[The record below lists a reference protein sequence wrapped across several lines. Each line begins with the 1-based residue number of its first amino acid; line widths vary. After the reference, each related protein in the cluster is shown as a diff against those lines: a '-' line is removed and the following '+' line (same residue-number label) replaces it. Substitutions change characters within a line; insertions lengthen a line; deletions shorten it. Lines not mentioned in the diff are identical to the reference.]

1 VAGCSSSSSRTSE
14 RLIHGSTSQ
23 LLATATKGCSLREL
37 DLDNLACGSVLVL
50 LVLLPLLPAIH
61 PGSASSAPI
70 ERSGPHTASAVAT
83 LTDFTKFPTNPNGY
97 QISGNIFTLEGWGD
111 QSGWWPLG
119 LGFASWVDNRT
130 LKPSPEWSQ
139 YNGSGIKIAIL
150 DIGTN
155 TTIPD
160 LAGVTNLNPST
171 PEVSACD
178 PSFVRWAPLYIGFGF
193 DTSNHGTST
202 ATMISA
208 KKDGQGLVGLA
219 YGATLYSINVQYLNS
234 SAGFANPIITDCS
247 IAAGLDQAR
256 ALGVNIV
263 SMSLAFAGINSCN
276 DPRLKPVLEG
286 AIVNAYNN
294 GMFLVASAGNSG
306 GDSFATNPGQ
316 QSTVWCPASD
326 PRVISVGSI
335 GDLPSLWNTQAG
347 NLGTSLTYWTGR
359 SAFSS
364 WGPKLDL
371 MAPGENILTW
381 FPKFFVYNGGP
392 YSLVS
397 GTSYSAPLAAAYFAH
412 LMQKGTTRDQIVGD
426 LQGYALE
433 ESGGRNSFYGL
444 GRLNASLIN
453 TPLTSSLPS
462 LRSYATYQ
470 EIQSVDLLSINAP
483 PYNKTSGVQTLL
495 PQATPYFST
504 QSGDT
509 DLRVSVDPS
518 KCNAGAT
525 GLASFFT
532 SLNMTW
538 KIVTATLNETGF
550 WNFLV
555 PGVQNQTFPFT
566 GQSYAQVTFGW
577 TWMPNRPMGVSIDL
591 RPCIT
596 TGFDSTQVLAPASA
610 TLALDGSRVTVTG
623 GLIID
628 KQSFTA
634 SGRFTV
640 SAANLTTGI
649 TTFSRNYTISNLP
662 VSGLT
667 STIFRTELLLDVAVL
682 PYHLSVDLNVQTDGG
697 IGSTRVELT
706 RELDIDRNG
715 VVNIVDLV
723 RVAISFSSTVGSPN
737 YDPRADVNG
746 DGVINIIDLSRVAFY
761 FTTPAFS

>member
-1 VAGCSSSSSRTSE
+1 MGCLFR
-14 RLIHGSTSQ
+14 G
-23 LLATATKGCSLREL
+23 L
-37 DLDNLACGSVLVL
+37 DLDKLACGSILVL

-61 PGSASSAPI
+61 VGSSSSAPI
-70 ERSGPHTASAVAT
+70 DRLGPRTPPAVAT
-83 LTDFTKFPTNPNGY
+83 LTDFTKFPTNPDGY
-97 QISGNIFTLEGWGD
+97 QISGNIFTLQGWGD
-111 QSGWWPLG
+111 HAGWWPLG
-119 LGFASWVDNRT
+119 LGFASWVDSTT
-130 LKPSPEWSQ
+130 LKPAPEWSQ

-160 LAGVTNLNPST
+160 LSSVTNLNPST
-171 PEVSACD
+171 QQVSACD

-263 SMSLAFAGINSCN
+263 SMSLAFVGINSCN

-286 AIVNAYNN
+286 AIVNAYNS
-294 GMFLVASAGNSG
+294 GMLLVASAGNSG
-306 GDSFATNPGQ
+306 SDSLATKPGQ

-335 GDLPSLWNTQAG
+335 GDLPSTWNTQAG
-347 NLGTSLTYWTGR
+347 NLGTYFTYWTGR

-371 MAPGENILTW
+371 MTPGENILTW

-397 GTSYSAPLAAAYFAH
+397 GTSYSAPLAAAYFVH
-412 LMQKGTTRDQIVGD
+412 LLQKGITRDQIVGD
-426 LQGYALE
+426 LRGYALE
-433 ESGGRNSFYGL
+433 ESGSRNVFYGL

-453 TPLTSSLPS
+453 APITSPMPS
-462 LRSYATYQ
+462 LRSYTTYQ
-470 EIQSVDLLSINAP
+470 EIQNVDLQSIDIP
-483 PYNKTSGVQTLL
+483 PYNKTSGLQTLL

-504 QSGDT
+504 QGGDT
-509 DLRVSVDPS
+509 DLKVSVDPS
-518 KCNAGAT
+518 KCNAGVT
-525 GLASFFT
+525 GLAGFFT

-538 KIVTATLNETGF
+538 KIVTPTLNETGF
-550 WNFLV
+550 WNFLA
-555 PGVQNQTFPFT
+555 PGVQNKTFAFP
-566 GQSYAQVTFGW
+566 GQSYAEVTFGW
-577 TWMPNRPMGVSIDL
+577 TWVPNRPFGAGIDL
-591 RPCIT
+591 KPCIDT
-596 TGFDSTQVLAPASA
+596 SFDSTQVLAPASGI
-610 TLALDGSRVTVTG
+610 LGLDSSRVTVIG
-623 GLIID
+623 GMIID
-628 KQSFTA
+628 KPSFTA

-640 SAANLTTGI
+640 AAVDKMSGI
-649 TTFSRNYTISNLP
+649 TAFSRNYTISNLP

-667 STIFRTELLLDVAVL
+667 STIFQTKLLLDVAVL
-682 PYHLSVDLNVQTDGG
+682 PYHLSVDLNVQSNGG
-697 IGSTRVELT
+697 TGSVGIELT
-706 RELDIDRNG
+706 RELDIAGTG
-715 VVNIVDLV
+715 VINIVDLI
-723 RVAISFSSTVGSPN
+723 RVAISFSSTVGTSN

-746 DGVINIIDLSRVAFY
+746 DSVINIIDLSRVAFY

>member
-1 VAGCSSSSSRTSE
+1 M
-14 RLIHGSTSQ
+14 
-23 LLATATKGCSLREL
+23 
-37 DLDNLACGSVLVL
+37 DLDKLACGSILVL
-50 LVLLPLLPAIH
+50 LVLLPLLPAMH
-61 PGSASSAPI
+61 VEGASSPPI
-70 ERSGPHTASAVAT
+70 HRSSLHTPSAVAT

-97 QISGNIFTLEGWGD
+97 QISGNIFTLKGWGD

-130 LKPSPEWSQ
+130 LQPAPEWSQ

-160 LAGVTNLNPST
+160 LSSVTNLNPST
-171 PEVSACD
+171 QEVSACD

-193 DTSNHGTST
+193 DISNHGTST

-234 SAGFANPIITDCS
+234 TAGFANPIITDCS

-294 GMFLVASAGNSG
+294 GMLLVASAGNSG

-326 PRVISVGSI
+326 PRVVSVGSI
-335 GDLPSLWNTQAG
+335 GDLPSFWNAQAG
-347 NLGTSLTYWTGR
+347 NLGTSFTYWTER

-412 LMQKGTTRDQIVGD
+412 LFQKGITRDQIVGD

-433 ESGGRNSFYGL
+433 ESGSRNVFYGL
-444 GRLNASLIN
+444 GRLDASLVN
-453 TPLTSSLPS
+453 TPLAGPRPPLG
-462 LRSYATYQ
+462 SYTTYQ
-470 EIQSVDLLSINAP
+470 EIQDVVLQSINVL
-483 PYNKTSGVQTLL
+483 PYNETSGVQTLL

-504 QSGDT
+504 QGGDT
-509 DLRVSVDPS
+509 DLKVGVDPS
-518 KCNAGAT
+518 KCNAGVT
-525 GLASFFT
+525 GLAGFFT

-538 KIVTATLNETGF
+538 KIVTPTLNETGF
-550 WNFLV
+550 WNFLA
-555 PGVQNQTFPFT
+555 PGVQNKTFAFP

-577 TWMPNRPMGVSIDL
+577 TWVPNRPLGVAIEL
-591 RPCIT
+591 KPCINT
-596 TGFDSTQVLAPASA
+596 SFDSTQVLAPASA
-610 TLALDGSRVTVTG
+610 TLVLDSSSVTVKG

-628 KQSFTA
+628 KPSFIA
-634 SGRFTV
+634 SGRITV
-640 SAANLTTGI
+640 SAVNKTTGI
-649 TTFSRNYTISNLP
+649 MTFSRNYTISNLP
-662 VSGLT
+662 VSELT
-667 STIFRTELLLDVAVL
+667 STIFQTKLLLDVSVL
-682 PYHLSVDLNVQTDGG
+682 PYHLSVDLNVQSNGG
-697 IGSTRVELT
+697 TGSVAIELT
-706 RELDIDRNG
+706 RELDIAG
-715 VVNIVDLV
+715 SGSINIVDLI
-723 RVAISFSSTVGSPN
+723 RVAVAFSSTVGSPN

-746 DGVINIIDLSRVAFY
+746 DGVINISDLSQVAFY
-761 FTTPAFS
+761 FTTPAFY